1 MQDPPANCEYLMDT
15 ASFHLGG
22 SCGISSRTMTACG
35 QLFFLD
41 EIPDLLSLSRKVK
54 RERSLF
60 LLVAVLCLFFVTQW
74 PVICPRPVMGV
85 LHWSA
90 HYRLIVPVRT
100 VQSKCCLHRQY
111 FVDRPLMSDRPLLC
125 VPMVISVLHIYYPHT
140 PMVLGTTLVRAGCLV
155 EVL

>member
-35 QLFFLD
+35 QLFFPD
-41 EIPDLLSLSRKVK
+41 EIPDLLSLSRKAK
-54 RERSLF
+54 REHSGSLTPLF

-100 VQSKCCLHRQY
+100 LQSQKCCLHRQY

-125 VPMVISVLHIYYPHT
+125 VPMVISVLHIYHNIT
-140 PMVLGTTLVRAGCLV
+140 QL
-155 EVL
+155 